1 MGLITRSAD
10 GSIVRYGLSNADLH
24 VIPNLSAGNVT
35 GGEAP
40 NREDVAFSGVAQKT
54 GRLRPQAVEGQG
66 FAIPDHPSW
75 DDLQTHAEAQT
86 VLWFQFELPGE
97 DNVWAAEDDSVTVGF
112 DAMGKFLLV
121 GGDAAHAQP
130 NNDAFGP
137 GHSFALK
144 DAVDGQSIWPIDR
157 IVASGA
163 DAGFYRRK
171 KTAVAAVAQDT
182 APGGYKIILPKLTR
196 TFRARVANV
205 AAEQAEADGSVTTP
219 LNLAPVGRLPKWVA
233 ALP

>member
-10 GSIVRYGLSNADLH
+10 GSIVRYGLSNDALH

-54 GRLRPQAVEGQG
+54 GRLRPQQVEGQG
-66 FAIPDHPSW
+66 FSIPDHPSW

-97 DNVWAAEDDSVTVGF
+97 DNVWVNSDASATVGF
-112 DAMGKFLLV
+112 DAMGKFLLSAD
-121 GGDAAHAQP
+121 GTPPLP

-137 GHSFALK
+137 GQSFSLT
-144 DAVDGQSIWPIDR
+144 DAVDGKTLWPIDR
-157 IVASGA
+157 VVASGA
-163 DAGFYRRK
+163 DAGFYRRTK
-171 KTAVAAVAQDT
+171 SAVAAEAQT
-182 APGGYKIILPKLTR
+182 GGYKIILPKLTR

-233 ALP
+233 SLP